1 MREFKLEELLYT
13 ELPLVIQKLHGPSYQ
28 IAHRHNAV
36 ELVYIEH
43 GSGWCAINGIVHPM
57 LTGDLYIIPVG
68 ATHEYCCEKDFSYIN
83 LLFNESIFREDELE
97 LFQFFSG
104 QTADKMPDKYTFGPN
119 LQKKILSRID
129 ELQTE
134 LFAAVPWHLQRGRIL
149 FIELLIFI
157 FRNTVHAPGICASH
171 AQRQLGRVL
180 SYITDHLDSKLSL
193 KHLSEISGYQ
203 PDYFGK
209 LFRKEIGVGISEYIC
224 SRRIERA
231 CYELETAKKSIDE
244 IAQETGFFDTSY
256 FIKIFKR
263 NCGLTPAQYRRK
275 HATAAE
281 TETTA
286 HWKIVAEEVRRK

>member
-1 MREFKLEELLYT
+1 MWEYKLEDLCKN
-13 ELPLVIQKLHGPSYQ
+13 ELPLVVERWRGPGYQ
-28 IAHRHNAV
+28 FVHRHNAV

-43 GSGWCAINGIVHPM
+43 GSGWCAVNGIVHPM

-68 ATHEYCCEKDFSYIN
+68 ATHEYCCEKDFCYIN
-83 LLFNESIFREDELE
+83 LLFNESIFGEDELD
-97 LFQFFSG
+97 LFRTFSG
-104 QTADKMPDKYTFGPN
+104 QAADKMPDKYTFGPD
-119 LQKKILSRID
+119 LQKKIISRID
-129 ELQTE
+129 ELNAE
-134 LFAAVPWHLQRGRIL
+134 LFSSEAWHLQRGRAL
-149 FIELLIFI
+149 FIELLVFI
-157 FRNTVHAPGICASH
+157 FRNAVYATGICASH

-180 SYITDHLDSKLSL
+180 SYSTDQLESRLTL
-193 KHLSEISGYQ
+193 GLLAEISGYK

-275 HATAAE
+275 HGTPAE
-281 TETTA
+281 TE
-286 HWKIVAEEVRRK
+286 